1 MGNSIITELRQEA
14 AELDEFV
21 VGLDLMAPVPNSA
34 LAVPESVITIVAL
47 PGDEE
52 VLVSGDHLSLIPVAT
67 QMVLPF

>member
-21 VGLDLMAPVPNSA
+21 VGLDLMAPVPISV
-34 LAVPESVITIVAL
+34 LAVPESVVTIVAL

>member
-21 VGLDLMAPVPNSA
+21 VSLDLTAPVPISA
-34 LAVPESVITIVAL
+34 LAVPESVVTIAAL
-47 PGDEE
+47 PGNEE
-52 VLVSGDHLSLIPVAT
+52 ALVSGDHLSLIPVAT